1 MIRTAAALL
10 FAGVLVAGMNAQP
23 ARGWG
28 YGGYGRSGGEADF
41 EGPGR
46 MARWSH
52 LDLTDA
58 QQEQLQALRLEHYKE
73 VKPLR
78 SKMAE
83 LKARERTLM
92 LEDKVDMK
100 ALNSVIDEQSELSNN
115 IRKLRAAHRVDVRA
129 LLTDEQKMI
138 LDQRNSFRHQRRGGN
153 YGRGPGHG
161 WGPGAGW
168 GPGSRCPYASGSWGQ
183 GPGAR
188 GQGPADWGQGPR
200 GWRSFQ
206 GEGEDQPKGENL

>member
-1 MIRTAAALL
+1 MMRTAAVLL

-41 EGPGR
+41 DGPGR
-46 MARWSH
+46 MTCWSQ

-83 LKARERTLM
+83 LKARERSLM

-100 ALNSVIDEQSELSNN
+100 ALNSVIDEQSALGNN
-115 IRKLRAAHRVDVRA
+115 IRKLNTAHRVKVRA

-138 LDQRNSFRHQRRGGN
+138 MDQRNSLRHHRRGSWGN
-153 YGRGPGHG
+153 GPGVMG
-161 WGPGAGW
+161 QGP
-168 GPGSRCPYASGSWGQ
+168 CSWGQ
-183 GPGAR
+183 GPGVR
-188 GQGPADWGQGPR
+188 GQGPGVRGQGPR

-206 GEGEDQPKGENL
+206 GEGAVQSEGENL

>member
-28 YGGYGRSGGEADF
+28 YGGYGRSGGETDF

-46 MARWSH
+46 MAHWSH

-115 IRKLRAAHRVDVRA
+115 IRKLRAAHRVDVGA

-138 LDQRNSFRHQRRGGN
+138 LDQRNSFRHQRR
-153 YGRGPGHG
+153 
-161 WGPGAGW
+161 